1 MPNAKSAFV
10 FALLVPF
17 FGAALPA
24 EAQQKKDVNAIRAEC
39 FRQANEAVSG
49 LKFPGASEK
58 QEKGTSVYRQCAQKN
73 GVRP

>member
-1 MPNAKSAFV
+1 MLNTKPAFV

-17 FGAALPA
+17 FAAAMPA
-24 EAQQKKDVNAIRAEC
+24 EAQKKKDVNAIRAEC